1 MIAEL
6 GVGAVKIRE
15 RRGRSLP
22 TRFENGV
29 RLEGEYSWIL
39 RGAKSVIDTIEGA
52 LTGVCERFSPE
63 ILVVEFGNTVGEFSV
78 PGIGTVKVVSGKWD
92 ETDFNSMLQD
102 ITNVAAA
109 LPFSAASSGSLPYDR
124 SVSESRDLLYHAF
137 VYLRYVLSE
146 EAPLED
152 QLRSALREVLREPH
166 RRLVRRIEPVSIDQ
180 MRRIDPSDA
189 VRVFQ
194 RPGHLV
200 PVHAS
205 LTSPLADAFDGRLPA
220 RVLESRPRVDFDTPE
235 NQFVKMLLGTIEAVL
250 AGMERLAARQK
261 NKRVF
266 WQRIETE
273 SSHLLRTLRPITNHR
288 LWLEIGP
295 MNHLPASSTVL
306 QQRRGY
312 KQVFQHFVR
321 LRMSSRLPV
330 ERDEL
335 HDLLEIK
342 DIALLYELWCYFQ
355 LVDALRR
362 HKGDP
367 STASR
372 LRENDLSIDVPWEF
386 EVAWG
391 ADAKLLYNPRF
402 GPKKQP
408 ERHSY
413 SVGLRPDIALEIREG
428 NARHLHLFDAKFR
441 VRSLAQLSDENDES
455 KSEERRGF
463 FKLAD
468 LYKMHTYREA
478 ISRAQSVWI
487 LYPGTEGRFYS
498 SRGDQASDF
507 DKLSAPLEGVGAAPL
522 PPAAGRS
529 EVDDLLSVLAS

>member
-1 MIAEL
+1 MNAEL
-6 GVGAVKIRE
+6 DLGAVKIRE

-22 TRFENGV
+22 IRFANGV

-39 RGAKSVIDTIEGA
+39 CGAKSVIDPIEGA

-63 ILVVEFGNTVGEFSV
+63 ILVVEFGNSVGAFSV
-78 PGIGTVKVVSGKWD
+78 PGIGTVEVVSGKWD
-92 ETDFNSMLQD
+92 ETHFNSMLKD
-102 ITNVAAA
+102 ITDVAAA
-109 LPFSAASSGSLPYDR
+109 LPFAAASSGALPYDR
-124 SVSESRDLLYHAF
+124 SVSESRELLYHAF

-152 QLRSALREVLREPH
+152 QLRPALGEVLREPH
-166 RRLVRRIEPVSIDQ
+166 RRLVRGVESVSIDQ

-200 PVHAS
+200 PVNAALS
-205 LTSPLADAFDGRLPA
+205 SPLAEAFNGRLPE
-220 RVLESRPRVDFDTPE
+220 RVLESRPRVDYDTPE
-235 NQFVKMLLGTIEAVL
+235 NQFVKTFLGNIEAVL
-250 AGMERLAARQK
+250 AGMERLAAKQK

-266 WQRIETE
+266 WHRIETE
-273 SSHLLRTLRPITNHR
+273 SSHLLRTLRPITRHR
-288 LWLEIGP
+288 LWREIGP

-321 LRMSSRLPV
+321 LRLSSRLPV
-330 ERDEL
+330 EKDEL
-335 HDLLEIK
+335 QDLLEIK

-355 LVDALRR
+355 LVDALTR
-362 HKGDP
+362 HKGAP

-372 LRENDLSIDVPWEF
+372 FREGDLSMDVPWEF

-391 ADAKLLYNPRF
+391 TDAKLLYNPRF

-413 SVGLRPDIALEIREG
+413 SVSLRPDIALEIREG
-428 NARHLHLFDAKFR
+428 DTHHLHLFDAKFR
-441 VRSLAQLSDENDES
+441 VRSLAQLSDENDKS
-455 KSEERRGF
+455 KSEERRGI
-463 FKLAD
+463 FKLTD
-468 LYKMHTYREA
+468 LYKMHTYRDA
-478 ISRAQSVWI
+478 ISEAQSVWI
-487 LYPGTEGRFYS
+487 IYPGTETRVHTPSGN
-498 SRGDQASDF
+498 QASDF
-507 DKLSAPLEGVGAAPL
+507 GKLSAPLEGVGAVPL
-522 PPAAGRS
+522 QPAAPKS
-529 EVDDLLSVLAS
+529 EIGDLLGVLAS